1 MYQYSHPPF
10 DSTLQPQERHLW
22 WEEKKVQWAV
32 ACWDRLVVQGVQ
44 QVEDWEVQPFLE
56 SESEVR
62 LDSRDRK
69 TTNKIEPMKIHRKI

>member
-1 MYQYSHPPF
+1 M
-10 DSTLQPQERHLW
+10 
-22 WEEKKVQWAV
+22 QWAV

-62 LDSRDRK
+62 LDLRDRK
-69 TTNKIEPMKIHRKI
+69 TMNKIEPIFSAIHS

>member
-1 MYQYSHPPF
+1 M
-10 DSTLQPQERHLW
+10 
-22 WEEKKVQWAV
+22 QWAV
-32 ACWDRLVVQGVQ
+32 ARWDHLVVQGVQ

-69 TTNKIEPMKIHRKI
+69 MTNKIEPMKIHRKI